1 MIGSTL
7 LTALAFLVAA
17 QDEGLPPPQNEESYT
32 VEIPHS
38 VVAFGIRSENDLGVA
53 HNVTD
58 LRAGRLEAIAD
69 CEENS
74 GGEQCIMAMA
84 YPQCG
89 AVAELQ
95 LGRELGNPVAW
106 GPDERQAIDLR
117 TAMDQAMATCSSGI
131 RDFAR
136 QRFADDEAM
145 SARVEVA
152 HCAIVYYHCT
162 DWDDADDGAS
172 PE

>member
-1 MIGSTL
+1 MASPTIAILSFAL
-7 LTALAFLVAA
+7 ITAVAA
-17 QDEGLPPPQNEESYT
+17 QDEGLTPPQNEESYT
-32 VEIPHS
+32 VEEPHS

-53 HNVTD
+53 HDVTD

-74 GGEQCIMAMA
+74 GGAQCIMAMA

-106 GPDERQAIDLR
+106 SPDARQAIDLR
-117 TAMDQAMATCSSGI
+117 TAMDQAMANCDAGV

-136 QRFADDEAM
+136 QRFEDDADL

-152 HCAIVYYHCT
+152 HCAIVYYDCT
-162 DWDDADDGAS
+162 DW
-172 PE
+172 E